1 VPRRKAASQPA
12 EAKREAPRPPEEP
25 QQPAPNPEASAV
37 RGFWSGSLSFGLVS
51 IPVNLITAQR
61 TSRVALR
68 MLGPDGTPLK
78 RRFFCSKHD
87 QALESA
93 DIVRGY
99 EVEKERFVVVTDDEL
114 KALAPKLSQ
123 EIDLTRFVP
132 LEDIDPMHF
141 EHGYFLVPNKKSGKA
156 YRLLARIMEDRK
168 RAGIATFVMR
178 GKQYL
183 VAIIASGGVLRAETL
198 RFADE
203 LRSTDEIGVAPSANA
218 NAAAVGAFETQ
229 IDALRADALAPDEL
243 DDTHTQRLL
252 ELIDKKRSK
261 GTDVIAARDV
271 RFEDSSGAQI
281 VDLLQFL
288 KESIA
293 GAKNTAPA
301 ERKRPRSAA
310 RDEPAAKRPAAKKR
324 AARGGG

>member
-1 VPRRKAASQPA
+1 VPRRKNAPA
-12 EAKREAPRPPEEP
+12 VEPAPAPPP
-25 QQPAPNPEASAV
+25 VPNPEASAV

-68 MLGPDGTPLK
+68 MLGPDGTPLR

-87 QALESA
+87 EALESA

-99 EVEKERFVVVTDDEL
+99 EVEKDRFVVVTDEEL
-114 KALAPKLSQ
+114 RALAPKLSQ

-132 LEDIDPMHF
+132 LEEIDPMHF

-203 LRSTDEIGVAPSANA
+203 LRSTDEIGVAPSAQA
-218 NAAAVGAFETQ
+218 SADAIGAFEKQ

-243 DDTHTQRLL
+243 DDTQTQRLL
-252 ELIDKKRSK
+252 ELIEKKRSK
-261 GTDVIAARDV
+261 GADVIAARDV

-281 VDLLQFL
+281 VDLLQYL
-288 KESIA
+288 KDSIA
-293 GAKNTAPA
+293 GARADNAPN
-301 ERKRPRSAA
+301 ERKRPRAA
-310 RDEPAAKRPAAKKR
+310 EREEAEGKRPAKKR
-324 AARGGG
+324 AARAAR

>member
-1 VPRRKAASQPA
+1 MPRRKSAAPA
-12 EAKREAPRPPEEP
+12 ETPPAAPPP
-25 QQPAPNPEASAV
+25 QPNPEASAV
-37 RGFWSGSLSFGLVS
+37 RGFWSGSLAFGLVS
-51 IPVNLITAQR
+51 IPVNLITAER

-78 RRFFCSKHD
+78 RRFFCSKHNA
-87 QALESA
+87 ALESS

-99 EVEKERFVVVTDDEL
+99 EVEKDRFVVVTDDEL

-132 LEDIDPMHF
+132 LDDIDPMHF

-156 YRLLARIMEDRK
+156 YRLLARIMEDRR

-203 LRSTDEIGVAPSANA
+203 LRSTDDIGVAPSK
-218 NAAAVGAFETQ
+218 AADATAVDAFEKQ
-229 IDALRADALAPDEL
+229 IDALRADALGADEL

-252 ELIDKKRSK
+252 ELIEKKRSQ
-261 GTDVIAARDV
+261 GTDVIAASDV

-281 VDLLQFL
+281 VDLLQYL
-288 KESIA
+288 KDSIA
-293 GAKNTAPA
+293 GGAKSTPN
-301 ERKRPRSAA
+301 ERKRPRAA
-310 RDEPAAKRPAAKKR
+310 NREEPAEKRPAKRRATR
-324 AARGGG
+324 AAR

>member
-1 VPRRKAASQPA
+1 LPRRKSASQAA
-12 EAKREAPRPPEEP
+12 ESKRTAPEP
-25 QQPAPNPEASAV
+25 QPPAPSPEASAV

-78 RRFFCSKHD
+78 RRFFCSKHN
-87 QALESA
+87 QALDSS

-99 EVEKERFVVVTDDEL
+99 EVEKEHFVVVTDDEL

-203 LRSTDEIGVAPSANA
+203 LRSTDEIGVAPSATT
-218 NAAAVGAFETQ
+218 NAATIDAFEKQ
-229 IDALRADALAPDEL
+229 IDGLRADALAADEL
-243 DDTHTQRLL
+243 DDTQTQRLL
-252 ELIDKKRSK
+252 ALIDKKRSK
-261 GTDVIAARDV
+261 GDVIAARDV

-281 VDLLQFL
+281 VDLLQYL
-288 KESIA
+288 KDSIA
-293 GAKNTAPA
+293 GGNQSTAPA

-310 RDEPAAKRPAAKKR
+310 REEPAATKRPAKKR
-324 AARGGG
+324 TARAGG